1 MAKGVLGLQ
10 GKFIVALL
18 VAAALPFLVGLAV
31 FETIGYRHLL
41 EERGRYH
48 HMEAL
53 TLVRALDQAADAVG
67 GQIHTWL
74 SAQPALTGFALAKNR
89 ETVGMAPEEIQR
101 ETLRLD
107 ALWASLPADD
117 PLLRDVLDNPG
128 SDSLAKFRFLHPA
141 VAEILATDAHGR
153 LISATGKSSD
163 LDQSDEDW
171 WKKGAAMGKGG
182 VWTDVL
188 RFDASSDVFSQ
199 DVVLPLYD
207 GDALAGVVK
216 VSVDVTS
223 LFAQLGFDGE
233 EAGERWE
240 IVLPDGWVLAS
251 SRSDFQPKTDRFPA
265 ETVDL
270 MAKEGRGWTMTGYH
284 HGEDR
289 MTGFVTLA
297 PEGGAPNAYVLFSS
311 RRDDVVAPLQKDF
324 LWLGIAGASLLLL
337 CALAGFYL
345 IHSGI
350 LAPLAALGNAARS
363 ISATAR
369 LHQPA
374 HGDEEQMARQREQ
387 AEADLRKIEAIR
399 TGDEVETLAADLAVM
414 TSRVLR
420 YQRELETEVA
430 AKTAVIREDLEMARE
445 FQNALMPSRYPEV
458 PPSATESRLR
468 LKFSHFYQPASTVG
482 GDFFDLIEL
491 DNGRAGILIADVM
504 GHGAR
509 SALVTA
515 ILRALVRN
523 HSGAAADPG
532 RFLTELNGHLHEVI
546 SRSGQTLFVT
556 AFFLVLDTREGT
568 ASWSVAG
575 HPAPLKVRRGSGKTP
590 QPLWDKPQRQLALGL
605 APQASYRTEQTPLN
619 SGDIFLLFTDGALE
633 AENPAG
639 EQFGVGRLCASVDE
653 ALDGP
658 MAAMPAKIVCDVIA
672 FQKRHQF
679 EDDICLVAVE
689 AASGKREG

>member
-53 TLVRALDQAADAVG
+53 TLVRALDQAGDAVG
-67 GQIHTWL
+67 GQMHTWL
-74 SAQPALTGFALAKNR
+74 VAQTGLTRFASEKNR
-89 ETVGMAPEEIQR
+89 ETSGKNPEEILE
-101 ETLRLD
+101 ETRRLD
-107 ALWASLPADD
+107 ALWATLPADD
-117 PLLRDVLDNPG
+117 PLLTGVLENPG
-128 SDSLAKFRFLHPA
+128 AASLAKFRSFHPE

-153 LISATGKSSD
+153 LIAATGKSSD
-163 LDQSDEDW
+163 LDQADEDW
-171 WKKGAAMGKGG
+171 WTKGAALPRSE
-182 VWTDVL
+182 VWTDIL

-199 DVVLPLYD
+199 DVVLPVHE
-207 GDALAGVVK
+207 GEALAGVVK

-223 LFAQLGFDGE
+223 LFAKLGFDGE
-233 EAGERWE
+233 EVGERWE

-251 SRSDFQPKTDRFPA
+251 SRSDFQPRTDRFP
-265 ETVDL
+265 EDTMSL
-270 MAKEGRGWTMTGYH
+270 MEKQGRGWTVTGYQ
-284 HGEDR
+284 GEDR
-289 MTGFVTLA
+289 MTGFVALA
-297 PEGGAPNAYVLFSS
+297 PEGGPPNAYVLFSS

-324 LWLGIAGASLLLL
+324 LWLGIAGATLLLI
-337 CALAGFYL
+337 CALSGFYL

-350 LAPLAALGNAARS
+350 LAPLAALGHAARS

-369 LHQPA
+369 LHQPVR
-374 HGDEEQMARQREQ
+374 GDEGEIARQRER
-387 AEADLRKIEAIR
+387 AEADLRKIEEIR
-399 TGDEVETLAADLAVM
+399 TGDEVEALAADLAVM

-430 AKTAVIREDLEMARE
+430 AKTSVIREDLEMARE
-445 FQNALMPSRYPEV
+445 FQNALMPTRYPEV
-458 PPSATESRLR
+458 PPSATESQLR

-523 HSGAAADPG
+523 HSGSAADPG
-532 RFLTELNGHLHEVI
+532 QFLIELNHHLHDVI

-568 ASWSVAG
+568 ASWAVAG
-575 HPAPLKVRRGSGKTP
+575 HPAPLKVRRGSGRPP

-605 APQASYRTEQTPLN
+605 APAASYRTEQAPLVA
-619 SGDIFLLFTDGALE
+619 GDIFLLFTDGALE

-658 MAAMPAKIVCDVIA
+658 MAAMPAKIVCDVVA

-689 AASGKREG
+689 AANGKKEG

>member
-1 MAKGVLGLQ
+1 MPKGVLGLQ

-53 TLVRALDQAADAVG
+53 TLVRALDQAGDAVG

-74 SAQPALTGFALAKNR
+74 SAQPGLPRFAAEKNQESAGKDPKAILE
-89 ETVGMAPEEIQR
+89 ETR
-101 ETLRLD
+101 RLD
-107 ALWASLPADD
+107 ALWATLPADD
-117 PLLRDVLDNPG
+117 PLLRNVLENPG
-128 SDSLAKFRFLHPA
+128 AASLVKFRALHPE

-153 LISATGKSSD
+153 LIAATGKSSD
-163 LDQSDEDW
+163 LDQADEDW
-171 WKKGAAMGKGG
+171 WKKGVALPRGK

-188 RFDASSDVFSQ
+188 RFDASSEVFSQ
-199 DVVLPLYD
+199 DVVLPVHE
-207 GDALAGVVK
+207 GDTLAGVVK

-223 LFAQLGFDGE
+223 LFGQLGFDGE
-233 EAGERWE
+233 EVGERWE

-251 SRSDFQPKTDRFPA
+251 SRSGFLPRTDRFPE
-265 ETVDL
+265 ETMRV
-270 MAKEGRGWTMTGYH
+270 MRKETRGWTVTGSN
-284 HGEDR
+284 GEDR
-289 MTGFVTLA
+289 MTGFVALA
-297 PEGGAPNAYVLFSS
+297 PEGGTPNAYVLFSS

-324 LWLGIAGASLLLL
+324 LWLGIAGATLLLI
-337 CALAGFYL
+337 CALTGFYL

-350 LAPLAALGNAARS
+350 LVPLAALGHAARS

-369 LHQPA
+369 LHQPVR
-374 HGDEEQMARQREQ
+374 GDEEEIARQREK
-387 AEADLRKIEAIR
+387 AEADLRKIEEIR
-399 TGDEVETLAADLAVM
+399 TGDEVEALAADLAVM

-445 FQNALMPSRYPEV
+445 FQNALMPTSYPEV
-458 PPSATESRLR
+458 PPSATESQLR

-482 GDFFDLIEL
+482 GDFFDLMEL

-523 HSGAAADPG
+523 HSGSAADPG
-532 RFLTELNGHLHEVI
+532 QFLIELNHHLHDVI

-556 AFFLVLDTREGT
+556 AFFLVLDTREGK
-568 ASWSVAG
+568 ASWAVAG
-575 HPAPLKVRRGSGKTP
+575 HPAPLKVRRGSGKPP

-605 APQASYRTEQTPLN
+605 APLASYRTEQTPLN

-639 EQFGVGRLCASVDE
+639 EQFGVERLCASVDE

-658 MAAMPAKIVCDVIA
+658 MAAMPAKIVCDVVA
-672 FQKRHQF
+672 FQKRQQF

-689 AASGKREG
+689 AANGKKEG

>member
-31 FETIGYRHLL
+31 FETVGYRHLL

-48 HMEAL
+48 QMEAL

-67 GQIHTWL
+67 GQIQTWL
-74 SAQPALTGFALAKNR
+74 SAQPALVGFAITKNK
-89 ETVGMAPEEIQR
+89 ETAGMAAEDIRR

-107 ALWASLPADD
+107 ELWASLPSED
-117 PLLRDVLDNPG
+117 PMLRSVLENPG
-128 SDSLAKFRFLHPA
+128 SASLARFRSLHPA

-163 LDQSDEDW
+163 LDQADEDW
-171 WKKGAAMGKGG
+171 WQKGAAMGKGG
-182 VWTDVL
+182 IWTDVL

-207 GDALAGVVK
+207 GETLAGVVK

-233 EAGERWE
+233 AAGERWE

-251 SRSDFQPKTDRFPA
+251 SRSDFQPRTDQFPT
-265 ETVDL
+265 ETVSL
-270 MAKEGRGWTMTGYH
+270 MTKQGRGWTVTGYH

-289 MTGFVTLA
+289 MTGFVALA
-297 PEGGAPNAYVLFSS
+297 PEGGNPNAYVLFSS

-337 CALAGFYL
+337 CALTGFYL

-369 LHQPA
+369 LHHPV
-374 HGDEEQMARQREQ
+374 HGDESRIALQREQ
-387 AEADLRKIEAIR
+387 AEDDLRKIEAIR
-399 TGDEVETLAADLAVM
+399 TGDEVEALAGDLAVM

-445 FQNALMPSRYPEV
+445 FQNALMPSHYPEV
-458 PPSATESRLR
+458 PSSSTETRLR

-504 GHGAR
+504 GH
-509 SALVTA
+509 
-515 ILRALVRN
+515 
-523 HSGAAADPG
+523 
-532 RFLTELNGHLHEVI
+532 
-546 SRSGQTLFVT
+546 
-556 AFFLVLDTREGT
+556 
-568 ASWSVAG
+568 
-575 HPAPLKVRRGSGKTP
+575 
-590 QPLWDKPQRQLALGL
+590 
-605 APQASYRTEQTPLN
+605 
-619 SGDIFLLFTDGALE
+619 
-633 AENPAG
+633 
-639 EQFGVGRLCASVDE
+639 
-653 ALDGP
+653 
-658 MAAMPAKIVCDVIA
+658 
-672 FQKRHQF
+672 
-679 EDDICLVAVE
+679 
-689 AASGKREG
+689 